1 MNSRLREQATKLRLE
16 KELSY
21 GEIKKRL
28 NVAESTLSYWLREFP
43 LTEEKIKELRKKG
56 WKKGEASRERF
67 RLTMRKKKEARY
79 LEVYNKYQ
87 KRFTEISKE
96 SFFIAGL
103 MLYLGEGDKRNE
115 SRIGLTNTDPWVIK
129 FFVKW
134 LIDFLSI
141 PKEKIKVQLYLY
153 ENMNVGQENRYQ
165 SNGRIAQLVRAP
177 N

>member
-43 LTEEKIKELRKKG
+43 LTEEKIK
-56 WKKGEASRERF
+56 
-67 RLTMRKKKEARY
+67 
-79 LEVYNKYQ
+79 
-87 KRFTEISKE
+87 
-96 SFFIAGL
+96 
-103 MLYLGEGDKRNE
+103 
-115 SRIGLTNTDPWVIK
+115 
-129 FFVKW
+129 
-134 LIDFLSI
+134 
-141 PKEKIKVQLYLY
+141 VQLYLY